1 MRGYK
6 KDSIHKRD
14 SKTVYSREKSHDEII
29 KSDVEFKV
37 REWIYFKISPI
48 KHVIRFGKKGKLSSH
63 NVGPYEIFKK
73 VAKLEYE

>member
-14 SKTVYSREKSHDEII
+14 SKIVYSREKSHDEII

-37 REWIYFKISPI
+37 GDWIYFKISPI
-48 KHVIRFGKKGKLSSH
+48 KPVMRF
-63 NVGPYEIFKK
+63 
-73 VAKLEYE
+73 